1 MKLRK
6 TLYGLSVLTTAA
18 LLTFTS
24 CNKEN
29 SSTGSGDKARL
40 QVALTDDPGDYDAV
54 FIDLQDV
61 RINYSTDTSEGWVS
75 LPNVRKGSY
84 NLLDLVNDK
93 DTLLTDADI
102 QPGKIEQIRLILGSN
117 NYVLVDSVKY
127 ALTTPSAQQS
137 GLKINIHQD
146 LNEGITYKL
155 LLDFDVAKSIH
166 QTGNGNA
173 NGKYMLKP
181 VIRAVMQAMGG
192 SIRGFVLPD
201 SVRTSVLAIQ
211 GTDTVASTYTS
222 AGSYIIKGLNAGTYD
237 LHFLP
242 SDSAFSN
249 KVKTGVS
256 VTNNVVTTVDTLRL
270 Q

>member
-6 TLYGLSVLTTAA
+6 ALLGLSVLTATAI
-18 LLTFTS
+18 LTFTS

-29 SSTGSGDKARL
+29 SSTGGGEKARL
-40 QVALTDDPGDYDAV
+40 QVSLTDDPGDYDAV

-75 LPNVRKGSY
+75 LPNVRKGMY

-93 DTLLTDADI
+93 DTLLTEADI

-117 NYVLVDSVKY
+117 NYVMVDDEKQM
-127 ALTTPSAQQS
+127 LTTPSAQQS

-166 QTGNGNA
+166 QTGNG
-173 NGKYMLKP
+173 KYMLKP
-181 VIRAVMQAMGG
+181 TIRAIMQAVGG

-201 SVRTSVLAIQ
+201 SVRTSVIAIQ
-211 GTDTVASTYTS
+211 GADTVASTYTLD
-222 AGSYIIKGLNAGTYD
+222 GSYMIKGLDAGTYN

-242 SDSAFSN
+242 SDSSFIN
-249 KVKTGVS
+249 KTQTGV
-256 VTNNVVTTVDTLRL
+256 VVNNNTVTTVDTLRL

>member
-6 TLYGLSVLTTAA
+6 TLFGLTVLAATT
-18 LLTFTS
+18 LITFTS

-29 SSTGSGDKARL
+29 SSTGTGEKARL

-75 LPNVRKGSY
+75 LPNVRKGMY

-93 DTLLTDADI
+93 DTLLTEADI

-117 NYVLVDSVKY
+117 NYVVVDSVKHM
-127 ALTTPSAQQS
+127 LTTPSAQLS

-155 LLDFDVAKSIH
+155 LLDFDVAKSVH
-166 QTGNGNA
+166 QTG

-181 VIRAVMQAMGG
+181 VIRAIMQAVGG

-201 SVRTSVLAIQ
+201 SVRTSVIAIQ
-211 GTDTVASTYTS
+211 GADTVASTYTLN
-222 AGSYIIKGLNAGTYD
+222 GGYMIKGLNAGTYD

-242 SDSAFSN
+242 SDTLFAN
-249 KVKTGVS
+249 KVKAGVA
-256 VTNNVVTTVDTLRL
+256 VTSNAVTIVDTLRL

>member
-1 MKLRK
+1 MKFRK
-6 TLYGLSVLTTAA
+6 ALFGLTVLTATA
-18 LLTFTS
+18 LFTFTS

-29 SSTGSGDKARL
+29 SSTGGGEKARL

-75 LPNVRKGSY
+75 LPNVRKGQY

-93 DTLLTDADI
+93 DTLLTEADI

-117 NYVLVDSVKY
+117 NYVLVDSVKHM
-127 ALTTPSAQQS
+127 LTTPSAQQS
-137 GLKINIHQD
+137 GLKINVHQE

-155 LLDFDVAKSIH
+155 LLDFDVAKSVH
-166 QTGNGNA
+166 QTG

-181 VIRAVMQAMGG
+181 VIRAIMQAVGG
-192 SIRGFVLPD
+192 TVRGFVLPD
-201 SVRTSVLAIQ
+201 SARTSVIAIQ
-211 GTDTVASTYTS
+211 GADTVASTYTLG
-222 AGSYIIKGLNAGTYD
+222 GSYMIKGLNAGTYD

-242 SDSAFSN
+242 ADSTFDN
-249 KVKTGVS
+249 KVKTGVV
-256 VTNNVVTTVDTLRL
+256 VTNNTITTVDTLRL

>member
-6 TLYGLSVLTTAA
+6 A
-18 LLTFTS
+18 LLGLTVLASTALFTFSS

-29 SSTGSGDKARL
+29 SSTGGGEKVRL

-61 RINYSTDTSEGWVS
+61 RINYSSDTSQGWES
-75 LPNVRKGSY
+75 LPNVKKGMY

-117 NYVLVDSVKY
+117 NYVVVDDEKY
-127 ALTTPSAQQS
+127 MLTTPSAQQS
-137 GLKINIHQD
+137 GLMINIHQE

-155 LLDFDVAKSIH
+155 LLDFDVAKSVH
-166 QTGNGNA
+166 QTG

-181 VIRAVMQAMGG
+181 VIRAVMQAVGG
-192 SIRGFVLPD
+192 SLRGYVLPD
-201 SVRTSVLAIQ
+201 SVRTSVIAIQ
-211 GTDTVASTYTS
+211 GADTLASTYTLD
-222 AGSYIIKGLNAGTYD
+222 GSYMIKGLNAGTYD

-249 KVKTGVS
+249 KVKTGVI
-256 VTNNVVTTVDTLRL
+256 VTNNTVTTVDTLRL

>member
-1 MKLRK
+1 MKFRK
-6 TLYGLSVLTTAA
+6 ALLGLSVLTTAA

-29 SSTGSGDKARL
+29 SSTGGGEKARL

-54 FIDLQDV
+54 YIDLQDV

-75 LPNVRKGSY
+75 LPNVRKGMY
-84 NLLDLVNDK
+84 NLLELVNNK

-117 NYVLVDSVKY
+117 NYVLVDNEKHM
-127 ALTTPSAQQS
+127 LTTPSAQQS
-137 GLKINIHQD
+137 GLKINIHQE

-155 LLDFDVAKSIH
+155 LLDFDVAKSVH
-166 QTGNGNA
+166 QTG

-181 VIRAVMQAMGG
+181 VIRAVMQAVGG
-192 SIRGFVLPD
+192 TIRGFVLPD
-201 SVRTSVLAIQ
+201 SVRTSVIAIQ
-211 GTDTVASTYTS
+211 GADTVASTYTS
-222 AGSYIIKGLNAGTYD
+222 AGGYMIKGIDAGTYD

-242 SDSAFSN
+242 SDSSFAN
-249 KVKTGVS
+249 KVMTGIV
-256 VTNNVVTTVDTLRL
+256 VTNNVVTSVDTLRL